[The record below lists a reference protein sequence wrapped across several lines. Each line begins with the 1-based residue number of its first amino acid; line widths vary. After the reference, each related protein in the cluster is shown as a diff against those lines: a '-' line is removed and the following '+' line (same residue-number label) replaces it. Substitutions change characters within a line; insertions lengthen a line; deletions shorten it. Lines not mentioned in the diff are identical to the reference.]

1 MSFSLKRFTMKYV
14 KSASEPQLVGSQP
27 RIIVLIIDYED
38 ECDFDDVYPSGQAG
52 QSKMM
57 MMMMS
62 LVMMMTTMMMMKM
75 MM

>member
-1 MSFSLKRFTMKYV
+1 MKYV

-38 ECDFDDVYPSGQAG
+38 ECDFDDVDPSGQAG

-57 MMMMS
+57 MMMMMMM
-62 LVMMMTTMMMMKM
+62 LMMMTTMMMVKM

>member
-1 MSFSLKRFTMKYV
+1 MKYV

-38 ECDFDDVYPSGQAG
+38 ECDFDDVDPSGQAG
-52 QSKMM
+52 QS
-57 MMMMS
+57 
-62 LVMMMTTMMMMKM
+62 LIMMMTTMMMMKM